1 MKTYYVDTARTTLNK
16 RRQKTHVV
24 FDSERIFKVE
34 KLTDLKDA
42 GEVFIDTLF
51 PENYDEALE
60 LLKNN
65 VKIYLLK
72 DAVILKRL
80 RLENGV
86 KKSDEND
93 AVMLSKIPRDN
104 YRLLTIDEIELKITM
119 RPLINRYEMLT
130 KRRKILKQW
139 LDDCDIPEVAE
150 ALRENIKLLEKM
162 SKEVSREI
170 IDKVSNDRLYIEAC
184 RLLGLQDS
192 VEVAILTIELPL
204 HYPSK
209 TLKKIVGLTPNKN
222 NGRYNHC
229 LREHLSRLAFNIYLN
244 IKRWKDR
251 WMVPEE
257 FSKIVEE
264 LPPRK
269 AVYKLQSRILKTFR
283 KAYFTVIEADDTP
296 AGR

>member
-1 MKTYYVDTARTTLNK
+1 MVEK
-16 RRQKTHVV
+16 V
-24 FDSERIFKVE
+24 FKIW
-34 KLTDLKDA
+34 KLTDLKDV

-51 PENYDEALE
+51 PENYDEVLE

-72 DAVILKRL
+72 NLSIIKKL
-80 RLENGV
+80 RLENNV
-86 KKSDEND
+86 KKNDEND
-93 AVMLSKIPRDN
+93 ALMLSKIPRDN
-104 YRLLTIDEIELKITM
+104 YRLLTIDEVELKITM

-130 KRRKILKQW
+130 KWRKILKQW

-162 SKEVSREI
+162 SKEASREI
-170 IDKVSNDRLYIEAC
+170 IDKVSGNRLYREAC
-184 RLLGLQDS
+184 RLLGLRDS
-192 VEVAILTIELPL
+192 VEVAILTMELPL

-229 LREHLSRLAFNIYLN
+229 LREHLSRLATNIYIN